1 MKIVSTDEGGD
12 DDDYY
17 YYDDDDAF
25 WIEIMKSSFK
35 FKIQSTTTI
44 KNSMKIGIK
53 LKNIKKRC
61 KK

>member
-1 MKIVSTDEGGD
+1 MKIFSTDEGGD

-17 YYDDDDAF
+17 NYNDDDF

-35 FKIQSTTTI
+35 FKIKSTTTI

>member
-17 YYDDDDAF
+17 YCDDDDF
-25 WIEIMKSSFK
+25 WIDIMKSSFK
-35 FKIQSTTTI
+35 FKIKSTTTI